1 MSHTIVAVD
10 VYCEEK
16 TETHPVYRIFLDGQL
31 VIERIFWPVRD
42 EFFIQEQ
49 LTMENDGT
57 EHIINIDNVFGE
69 FGKIKVKKVKFLDG
83 NDKKVIKLRSITD
96 SQGTIKFTLPKR

>member
-49 LTMENDGT
+49 LTMENDGKP
-57 EHIINIDNVFGE
+57 HNISMVNVSEE
-69 FGKIKVKKVKFLDG
+69 FGKLKVKKFKFLDAES
-83 NDKKVIKLRSITD
+83 KKKSNTNSTPDGIGAV
-96 SQGTIKFTLPKR
+96 KFTLPKR